1 MKPLSEEQQKEVIE
15 QRIEPEFVEDFMGY
29 VASRVP
35 RDVETGIRVTGN
47 PLMLSMVV
55 SIFETRVVQIAK
67 MQSIGTAFSNMPVT
81 IAELY
86 QVASSTMLQRV
97 DRKERGAAASVA
109 AVPHLRRLLEATF
122 FQAHAAQRRVIDDQ
136 HLEAAALDLHD
147 PSRLAALRW
156 PSYDGEASAGHY
168 VQVLTGEHTGRFAT
182 VTRVNQRGEC
192 AVELEDKKQVAWVRV
207 KSSGMKKAPFLAEYG
222 DEARSQKVREAI
234 AALPIEMKDALNTVR
249 ERVAQDRLPLLTLL
263 QADPLEMQSSHLS
276 FQEYF
281 AANAICKGWRLSKA
295 AVAPWQWPVW
305 WANALR
311 LEAKWVMSSAAGSS
325 SQPESGKGVD
335 GTGFGGGRLS

>member
-1 MKPLSEEQQKEVIE
+1 MSVSWC
-15 QRIEPEFVEDFMGY
+15 
-29 VASRVP
+29 SRP
-35 RDVETGIRVTGN
+35 
-47 PLMLSMVV
+47 
-55 SIFETRVVQIAK
+55 
-67 MQSIGTAFSNMPVT
+67 
-81 IAELY
+81 
-86 QVASSTMLQRV
+86 
-97 DRKERGAAASVA
+97 
-109 AVPHLRRLLEATF
+109 
-122 FQAHAAQRRVIDDQ
+122 HAAQRRVIDDQ

-249 ERVAQDRLPLLTLL
+249 ERVAQDRLPLF
-263 QADPLEMQSSHLS
+263 SHT
-276 FQEYF
+276 
-281 AANAICKGWRLSKA
+281 
-295 AVAPWQWPVW
+295 P
-305 WANALR
+305 
-311 LEAKWVMSSAAGSS
+311 
-325 SQPESGKGVD
+325 QPA
-335 GTGFGGGRLS
+335 GGGNRGPACASARRPPPAVVSIAPARRPPRSSPPC